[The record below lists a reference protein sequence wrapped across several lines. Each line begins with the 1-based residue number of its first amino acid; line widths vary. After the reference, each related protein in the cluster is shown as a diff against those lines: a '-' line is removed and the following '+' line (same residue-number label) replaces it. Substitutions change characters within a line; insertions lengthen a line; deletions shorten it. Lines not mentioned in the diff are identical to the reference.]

1 MCIAFAATGLS
12 ACQAPEQIDV
22 TKQAPRLISVV
33 PSNVW
38 NGCTAI
44 ISGIGFSEVADE
56 NVVTVDGQ
64 QVAVSMATSN
74 RLTLTMPEH
83 ADGKAVIAVSV
94 NGLEADTVLET
105 NYTQLPELV
114 VKVTGITPAK
124 GFAGDLVTISG
135 ENFSTVPSENLVTFG
150 DVPATVESATSTTL
164 KVIAPEH
171 PKGAVNVKIVTGG
184 KTLIAPSQFT
194 FMVFSISTVAPTM
207 GGSGDEV
214 TLTGEG
220 FSPVAEENT
229 VLVNGQP
236 AVVKS
241 ASETQLVIIMPDNP
255 EGKYDF
261 TVTVAGKTI
270 TGGQFT
276 YGGSWRVKTLMGAT
290 TGTNADVAGTG
301 LAARIKNGQDIVAS
315 KNGFYWITVRGN
327 HGIWKMT
334 KNGDDYSY
342 SKVAAIPDVD
352 LLDKA
357 FPWGADEDSQG
368 NLYLACKADNY
379 ANSRIVICSQQG
391 VVTKYEITDASGA
404 SVSVP
409 NAMKVLV
416 DKNDVV
422 YVLARGAS
430 AGTGFVI
437 QVKNG
442 VVQKKWDLNHVSKL
456 YELMCFNADESK
468 ILVFGNDSGDIV
480 MIDTASEAAP
490 VRVAG
495 TGTKHEDA
503 NTFTDGTP
511 GQPLTATVRQTE
523 GAICDPNG
531 IVYFT
536 DIKGVVR
543 TFVPDENGDYSKGTI
558 TTIAG
563 QPYVAAVKDGAGTGA
578 TFYYPAGICLGEDS
592 KTLYM
597 IDGTT
602 NGTVRK
608 IYYK

>member
-1 MCIAFAATGLS
+1 
-12 ACQAPEQIDV
+12 
-22 TKQAPRLISVV
+22 
-33 PSNVW
+33 
-38 NGCTAI
+38 
-44 ISGIGFSEVADE
+44 
-56 NVVTVDGQ
+56 
-64 QVAVSMATSN
+64 
-74 RLTLTMPEH
+74 
-83 ADGKAVIAVSV
+83 
-94 NGLEADTVLET
+94 
-105 NYTQLPELV
+105 
-114 VKVTGITPAK
+114 
-124 GFAGDLVTISG
+124 
-135 ENFSTVPSENLVTFG
+135 
-150 DVPATVESATSTTL
+150 
-164 KVIAPEH
+164 
-171 PKGAVNVKIVTGG
+171 
-184 KTLIAPSQFT
+184 
-194 FMVFSISTVAPTM
+194 
-207 GGSGDEV
+207 
-214 TLTGEG
+214 
-220 FSPVAEENT
+220 
-229 VLVNGQP
+229 
-236 AVVKS
+236 
-241 ASETQLVIIMPDNP
+241 
-255 EGKYDF
+255 
-261 TVTVAGKTI
+261 
-270 TGGQFT
+270 
-276 YGGSWRVKTLMGAT
+276 
-290 TGTNADVAGTG
+290 
-301 LAARIKNGQDIVAS
+301 
-315 KNGFYWITVRGN
+315 
-327 HGIWKMT
+327 MT

-342 SKVAAIPDVD
+342 SKVAAIPDVN
-352 LLDKA
+352 LLNNA
-357 FPWGADEDSQG
+357 FPWGADEDSKG
-368 NLYLACKADNY
+368 NLYLACKADKPE
-379 ANSRIVICSQQG
+379 NSSIVICSPQG
-391 VVTKYEITDASGA
+391 VVAKYEITDASGA
-404 SVSVP
+404 SVGVP

-536 DIKGVVR
+536 DIKCVVR

-563 QPYVAAVKDGAGTGA
+563 QPYVNTVKDGAGTGA
-578 TFYYPAGICLGEDS
+578 TFNYPAGICLGEDS